1 MNKITSES
9 GKIYIGMDVSQ
20 KKIEIFLLN
29 ADSAEGHFLEIPNS
43 RDSLLAFFQ
52 AIPEP
57 SRCVAV
63 LETGTHSHWQ
73 SRLLEG
79 LGVDVIVAHARD
91 LHLIWKSD
99 RKTDRRDAERVL
111 WSIAGCIETSFPRI
125 SESIGCPDPE
135 HQRIR

>member
-57 SRCVAV
+57 SLR
-63 LETGTHSHWQ
+63 S
-73 SRLLEG
+73 
-79 LGVDVIVAHARD
+79 GVGN
-91 LHLIWKSD
+91 
-99 RKTDRRDAERVL
+99 RDAFAL
-111 WSIAGCIETSFPRI
+111 AKPAA
-125 SESIGCPDPE
+125 
-135 HQRIR
+135 